1 MKNKNKYLIYCLLL
15 FFNFGFFPGII
26 YSQTWEG
33 AKSGSASNEWIFNA
47 NVGIL
52 SYFGDLS
59 IYDQN
64 IPSKIEY
71 ESGRAMGLMVTRK
84 IAQPFG
90 LTAQI
95 ITGNLKASKGNIYF
109 ESTILEYN
117 LSAYFDMISLLS
129 KSKQNKLGLQIFAGV
144 GNFLFNSTKY
154 EYYEGET
161 ITTKH
166 KSRVPEFVAFMG
178 AGLSYKFSDNF
189 GIMSA
194 LSIKQCQNDK
204 IDVYY
209 KLPDFDYYSYF
220 QFGITYHFKPVTKA
234 YIHNRAR
241 IAHNNT
247 GLKPLK

>member
-15 FFNFGFFPGII
+15 FFNFSFFPAII
-26 YSQTWEG
+26 HSQTWEG
-33 AKSGSASNEWIFNA
+33 AKSGSVSNEWVFNA
-47 NVGIL
+47 NFGIL

-71 ESGRAMGLMVTRK
+71 ESGRAGGLMVTRK
-84 IAQPFG
+84 ITKTFG

-95 ITGNLKASKGNIYF
+95 ISGNLKASKSNIYF
-109 ESTILEYN
+109 ESTIFEYN
-117 LSAYFDMISLLS
+117 LSAYIDMLSLLF
-129 KSKQNKLGLQIFAGV
+129 KSKQNKLSLQIFAGV

-154 EYYEGET
+154 EYSEGET

-166 KSRVPEFVAFMG
+166 NSRVPEFVGFMG
-178 AGLSYKFSDNF
+178 AGLSYKLSDKL

-220 QFGITYHFKPVTKA
+220 QFGITYHLNPVNKT
-234 YIHNRAR
+234 YVNNRAR
-241 IAHNNT
+241 IAHSNAS
-247 GLKPLK
+247 LKPLK